1 MNAQVRIKL
10 LLAAAAICASTSAAL
25 GQTASVWDGVY
36 NDAQAARGGAKYAQ
50 ECAMCHGRDQEGNGE
65 APPLVGHFIPDWNG
79 TSLADLF
86 EKVQTTM
93 PLFAPGTLSANDT
106 ADILAFLLKANNFP
120 SGATALEAGS
130 GLKSISFEAAPHA
143 GAPHAKS
150 RPAK

>member
-1 MNAQVRIKL
+1 MNAQVGVKL
-10 LLAAAAICASTSAAL
+10 LLAAAAVLVSASAAL
-25 GQTASVWDGVY
+25 AQTASVWDGVY
-36 NDAQAARGGAKYAQ
+36 NDAQAERGGAKYAQ

-120 SGATALEAGS
+120 SGAKALEAGS
-130 GLKSISFEAAPHA
+130 DLKSINFEAARHA
-143 GAPHAKS
+143 DAPRAKS

>member
-1 MNAQVRIKL
+1 MSAQARVKL
-10 LLAAAAICASTSAAL
+10 LLAAAAILASTSAAL
-25 GQTASVWDGVY
+25 GQTGSVWDGVY
-36 NDAQAARGGAKYAQ
+36 SDAQAEHGGAKYAQ

-86 EKVQTTM
+86 EKIQTTM

-106 ADILAFLLKANNFP
+106 ADVLAFLLKANGFP
-120 SGATALEAGS
+120 SGAKALEPGD
-130 GLKSISFEAAPHA
+130 GLKLINFETAPHA
-143 GAPHAKS
+143 GMPHMKS

>member
-1 MNAQVRIKL
+1 MNAQARVKL
-10 LLAAAAICASTSAAL
+10 LLAAAAILASTSAAL

-36 NDAQAARGGAKYAQ
+36 NDAQAERGGAKYWQ
-50 ECAMCHGRDQEGNGE
+50 YCAMCHGHDQEGNGE
-65 APPLVGHFIPDWNG
+65 APPLVGHFIPDWDG

-93 PLFAPGTLSANDT
+93 PLFAPGTLSTNDT

-120 SGATALEAGS
+120 SGAKTLEPGS
-130 GLKSISFEAAPHA
+130 DLKSISFEAAPHI
-143 GAPHAKS
+143 GVPHMKS

>member
-1 MNAQVRIKL
+1 MTRRQRAVAPNMRKNAR
-10 LLAAAAICASTSAAL
+10 
-25 GQTASVWDGVY
+25 
-36 NDAQAARGGAKYAQ
+36 
-50 ECAMCHGRDQEGNGE
+50 CAMAATRKEM
-65 APPLVGHFIPDWNG
+65 AKPPPLVGHFIPDWNG